1 MVPRR
6 LLGLSMGQSRSGRS
20 SRTTLEIPPGVRV
33 RRSADF
39 AIMAGDTTR
48 GGAHHGKR
56 GQDGVRAGPRR
67 AGGWHRRLP
76 RDPICGPACL
86 AASVLQPPARPLAWD
101 GVRDAL
107 AYGPTAPKPP
117 LPRPFDELLP
127 EPAIPG
133 DDCLNLN
140 VWTPDPGRA
149 GLPVMVWVHGG
160 SFVNGSGALPRYA
173 GDRFARDGVVCVT
186 INYRLGCD
194 GFLFLEDVTPNR
206 GLLDQIAALE
216 WVQDNIA
223 AFGGDAGNVTIFGES
238 AGGMSVTTL
247 LAMSRAAGLFRRAI
261 PQSGAGH
268 HVLSPGTAR
277 LVTAELA
284 DRLGVAATREG
295 FVGVSSTGWWRHS
308 GGFRTISSQVPTRAG
323 GGRPPSSRWHSRRSV
338 DGELLSARP
347 IDAVAG
353 GAGADVDLLV
363 GTNTDE
369 HRLFLVPTG
378 AMDATTDATLAAVAG
393 ALGLDATGL
402 AVYTDVDSPGEA
414 LAAVLTD
421 CFFWLPAIRLAEA
434 TGVPRT
440 CTSSRGSRRCTRA
453 GSAPATASRSRLS
466 STRSTPRGS
475 NEFSVPSRPARW
487 RPRCTRPG
495 WILRPPEIGL
505 ARL

>member
-1 MVPRR
+1 MESVVKTEY
-6 LLGLSMGQSRSGRS
+6 GQ
-20 SRTTLEIPPGVRV
+20 VR
-33 RRSADF
+33 
-39 AIMAGDTTR
+39 GE
-48 GGAHHGKR
+48 
-56 GQDGVRAGPRR
+56 R
-67 AGGWHRRLP
+67 AGGIAAFRGIPYAAPPFGPHR
-76 RDPICGPACL
+76 
-86 AASVLQPPARPLAWD
+86 LQPPARPLAWD

-295 FVGVSSTGWWRHS
+295 FVGVSVDRLVAAQRRLSDDIVASPDPGRWREATVIEMA
-308 GGFRTISSQVPTRAG
+308 FAPV
-323 GGRPPSSRWHSRRSV
+323 V

-378 AMDATTDATLAAVAG
+378 AMDATTDATLATVAG

-402 AVYTDVDSPGEA
+402 AAYTDVDSPGEA

-434 TGVPRT
+434 HRGASYLYEFAWKSPMYEGRLGACHGLEIPFVFDTLDAEGFERVLGPVAPGALAAAMHKAWVDFATTGDPGWPAYDLQARPPMIFDVD
-440 CTSSRGSRRCTRA
+440 
-453 GSAPATASRSRLS
+453 SAVITD
-466 STRSTPRGS
+466 PRGRRRTVWD
-475 NEFSVPSRPARW
+475 NIR
-487 RPRCTRPG
+487 
-495 WILRPPEIGL
+495 
-505 ARL
+505 

>member
-1 MVPRR
+1 MESVVKTEY
-6 LLGLSMGQSRSGRS
+6 GQ
-20 SRTTLEIPPGVRV
+20 VR
-33 RRSADF
+33 
-39 AIMAGDTTR
+39 GE
-48 GGAHHGKR
+48 
-56 GQDGVRAGPRR
+56 R
-67 AGGWHRRLP
+67 AGGIAAFRGIPYAAPPFGPHR
-76 RDPICGPACL
+76 
-86 AASVLQPPARPLAWD
+86 LQPPARPLAWD

-295 FVGVSSTGWWRHS
+295 FVGVSVDRLVAAQRRLSDDIVASPDPGRWREATVIEMA
-308 GGFRTISSQVPTRAG
+308 FAPV
-323 GGRPPSSRWHSRRSV
+323 V

-378 AMDATTDATLAAVAG
+378 AMDSTTDATLAAVAG

-402 AVYTDVDSPGEA
+402 AAYTDVDSPGEA

-434 TGVPRT
+434 HRGASYLYEFAWKSPMYEGRLGACHGLEIPFVFDTLDAEGFERVLGPVAPGALAAAMHKAWVDFATTGDPGWPAYDLQARPTMIFDVD
-440 CTSSRGSRRCTRA
+440 
-453 GSAPATASRSRLS
+453 SAVITD
-466 STRSTPRGS
+466 PRGRRRTVWD
-475 NEFSVPSRPARW
+475 NIR
-487 RPRCTRPG
+487 
-495 WILRPPEIGL
+495 
-505 ARL
+505 